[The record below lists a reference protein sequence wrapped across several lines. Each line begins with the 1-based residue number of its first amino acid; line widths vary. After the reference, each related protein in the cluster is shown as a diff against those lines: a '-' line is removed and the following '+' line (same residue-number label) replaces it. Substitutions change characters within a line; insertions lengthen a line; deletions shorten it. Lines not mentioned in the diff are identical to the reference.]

1 MAEIKSLQFHTELVD
16 FFRRRDGIVAGV
28 AGQTEILFGQAGGP
42 DRARFAGVVR
52 VCDVRAKDLRLMS
65 DIVTQKMICFLGD
78 ACSP

>member
-1 MAEIKSLQFHTELVD
+1 MICAPC
-16 FFRRRDGIVAGV
+16 RRRDGVVAGV

-78 ACSP
+78 ACGL